1 MKINFKMLTRFIL
14 VLGLLIVPTST
25 VFAQGPDNGDIV
37 LFGQNY
43 TLESDETLNNDI
55 AVFGGN
61 VTIEED
67 ALVNGDI
74 IIFGGNLEIDGE
86 IDGDIALIGGNVT
99 ISGDIQGDIVLIGG
113 QAELTETAYVDGN
126 ISMIGGNLDKEEG
139 AEITGDVTY
148 NAPPGIDVPDV
159 PNVPN
164 VPNPP
169 DVPNAPNFDYDYG
182 YDFRFNPFWEIG
194 SAFGQALVIAAIG
207 MLLML
212 FLQPQLERA
221 GNAMTRQPFIAGSF
235 GLLAIIG
242 VIVVSVILGVTILLI
257 PVSLLL
263 TFFLLPVAWLFG
275 MVALG
280 QEVGERFTKA
290 INQNW
295 APVLA
300 TGFGTFIVTLLT
312 GLFSV
317 ISQIGLSLSWLAC
330 VGWIVPFLVYLVAL
344 GGVAMTWFGTR
355 NITNT
360 STSIQPPPTA

>member
-1 MKINFKMLTRFIL
+1 MKINFKMLTRFML

-25 VFAQGPDNGDIV
+25 VFAQSSDGGDIV

-43 TLESDETLNNDI
+43 TLKSNDTLNNDI

-61 VTIEED
+61 VTIEKD
-67 ALVNGDI
+67 ALVNGNI
-74 IIFGGNLEIDGE
+74 IIFGGNLEINGN
-86 IDGDIALIGGNVT
+86 INGDIALIGGNVT
-99 ISGDIQGDIVLIGG
+99 ISGKTKGDIVLIGG
-113 QAELTETAYVDGN
+113 QAQLIKTAYVDGN
-126 ISMIGGNLDKEEG
+126 IAMIGGNLDKEEG
-139 AEITGDVTY
+139 AEITGEVTY

-169 DVPNAPNFDYDYG
+169 DAPNFDYDYG
-182 YDFRFNPFWEIG
+182 NDFRFNPFWEIG

-221 GNAMTRQPFIAGSF
+221 GNAMTSQPFVAGGF
-235 GLLAIIG
+235 GLLTVVLVPIAI
-242 VIVVSVILGVTILLI
+242 VIMVITILLI
-257 PVSLLL
+257 PVAAIVA
-263 TFFLLPVAWLFG
+263 FLIPLAWLFG
-275 MVALG
+275 IVALG

-290 INQNW
+290 INQTW

-300 TGFGTFIVTLLT
+300 TGFGTFMLVLLT
-312 GLFSV
+312 NL
-317 ISQIGLSLSWLAC
+317 ISLIPC
-330 VGWIVPFLVYLVAL
+330 VGWLASILVHLVAL

-355 NITNT
+355 NVNSAVTREI
-360 STSIQPPPTA
+360 PPAS

>member
-14 VLGLLIVPTST
+14 VLGLLIVPTSN
-25 VFAQGPDNGDIV
+25 VFAQSSDDGDVV

-43 TLESDETLNNDI
+43 TVKSDDTLTSDI

-67 ALVNGDI
+67 ALVNGNI
-74 IIFGGNLEIDGE
+74 IIFGGNLEIEGE
-86 IDGDIALIGGNVT
+86 VDGDIALIGGNIT
-99 ISGDIQGDIVLIGG
+99 ISGETTGDIVLIGG

-126 ISMIGGNLDKEEG
+126 IAMIGGNLDREEG
-139 AEITGDVTY
+139 AEITGEVTY

-169 DVPNAPNFDYDYG
+169 DAPNAPNYDYDYG

-221 GNAMTRQPFIAGSF
+221 GNAMTSQPLMAGGF
-235 GLLAIIG
+235 GLLTLVLVPIAI
-242 VIVVSVILGVTILLI
+242 VIMVITILLI
-257 PVSLLL
+257 PVAVIVA
-263 TFFLLPVAWLFG
+263 FLIPLVWLFG

-280 QEVGERFTKA
+280 QEIGDRFTKA
-290 INQNW
+290 INQTW
-295 APVLA
+295 APVLS
-300 TGFGTFIVTLLT
+300 TGFGTFMLVLLT
-312 GLFSV
+312 NL
-317 ISQIGLSLSWLAC
+317 IGLIPC
-330 VGWIVPFLVYLVAL
+330 VGWLASILVHLVAL
-344 GGVAMTWFGTR
+344 GGVTMTWFGTR
-355 NITNT
+355 NVNNTITSET
-360 STSIQPPPTA
+360 PPTS